1 MSDQGEISTQAEFE
15 AAGEGAIKILAIRDG
30 RSKALFAHVV
40 PVKGIDEKGFA
51 VDALVDDVKWL
62 GYSKV
67 TLKSDNEPAI
77 VKLLSEALRELRI
90 QGQEQAL
97 EEHSPEYDPKAN
109 GSAEVG
115 VKLLKGHFRTLKSA
129 MEEKL
134 GYRIPVRHP
143 LIVWMIRHSANL
155 VTWCSRGHDGQT
167 VYQRVRNRQFRTR
180 LMTFGELCR
189 FKNRCNEPLSNVG
202 GARRWHDGIFLG
214 IDRRTGQYMVY

>member
-1 MSDQGEISTQAEFE
+1 M
-15 AAGEGAIKILAIRDG
+15 R
-30 RSKALFAHVV
+30 KALQLMHWWT
-40 PVKGIDEKGFA
+40 IQ
-51 VDALVDDVKWL
+51 WL

-67 TLKSDNEPAI
+67 TLKSDNGPAI

-90 QGQEQAL
+90 QGMEQAL

-115 VKLLKGHFRTLKSA
+115 VKLLKGHFRILKSA

-143 LIVWMIRHSANL
+143 LIAWMIRHSANL

-167 VYQRVRNRQFRTR
+167 AYQRVRNRQFRTR
-180 LMTFGELCR
+180 LMTFGE
-189 FKNRCNEPLSNVG
+189 
-202 GARRWHDGIFLG
+202 
-214 IDRRTGQYMVY
+214 